1 MNMNNTTPQKP
12 SVTHGASM
20 GSGDPAPLP
29 RLGGPEGP
37 PCDQVD
43 PWLEIK
49 IPHLKWNV
57 AQVQKHV
64 GETPIMAVVKC
75 NAYGHGAV
83 GIAKILEAQ
92 GIQQFA
98 VVKVQEAVLLR
109 EQGIQGILLN
119 FGPFSAS
126 EAEQLVRHDIT
137 QSVYSETV
145 DTLAAAAKRLGTSAK
160 VHVKVDT
167 GLSRVGVPY
176 PSAVAYL
183 ERLAAMPNLVM
194 DGIFTTLAGED
205 DFDPIQLER
214 LHQVCDDAAAK
225 GISVGVRHAASTD
238 AVVTR
243 ASAFLDLVRPGN
255 CFYGFEPLPPMELKP
270 VLSLKTRVILVKTVV
285 PGDTISYHRRL
296 TIDTPRRLAIL
307 PLGYADGYPFQAVD
321 KAEVLI
327 RGRRWPVIVYMSGN
341 HATVDITGAEDIQ
354 IGDEVVVIGTQGD
367 ETITLQEVATW
378 AGSSV
383 YKVATAMSPFLPRFF
398 LE

>member
-1 MNMNNTTPQKP
+1 MNMNNTKQQKL
-12 SVTHGASM
+12 SVAPGASM
-20 GSGDPAPLP
+20 SSGDSAALP
-29 RLGGPEGP
+29 RLGRPEGTP
-37 PCDQVD
+37 YEQVD
-43 PWLEIK
+43 PWLEIN

-64 GETPIMAVVKC
+64 GATPIMAVVKC

-83 GIAKILEAQ
+83 GIAKILETQ

-109 EQGIQGILLN
+109 KQGIQGTILN

-126 EAEQLVRHDIT
+126 EADQLVRYDIT
-137 QSVYSETV
+137 QSVYSDTV
-145 DTLAAAAKRLGTSAK
+145 DTLASAAKWLGKPAK

-183 ERLAAMPNLVM
+183 ERLAAVPDIVI
-194 DGIFTTLAGED
+194 DGIFTTLTGED

-214 LHQVCDDAAAK
+214 LNKVCDDAAHK
-225 GISVGVRHAASTD
+225 EISVGVRHAASTD

-243 ASAFLDLVRPGN
+243 SSAFLDLVRPGN
-255 CFYGFEPLPPMELKP
+255 CFYGFEPLPPMKLKP
-270 VLSLKTRVILVKTVV
+270 VLSLKTRVILVKDVV

-296 TIDTPRRLAIL
+296 TVDTPRRLAIL
-307 PLGYADGYPFQAVD
+307 PLGYADGYPFQVVN

-341 HATVDITGAEDIQ
+341 HTTVDITGAEDIQ

-367 ETITLQEVATW
+367 ETISLQEVATW
-378 AGSSV
+378 AESSV
-383 YKVATAMSPFLPRFF
+383 YKVATGMSPFLPRFF

>member
-296 TIDTPRRLAIL
+296 TIDTP
-307 PLGYADGYPFQAVD
+307 
-321 KAEVLI
+321 
-327 RGRRWPVIVYMSGN
+327 
-341 HATVDITGAEDIQ
+341 
-354 IGDEVVVIGTQGD
+354 
-367 ETITLQEVATW
+367 
-378 AGSSV
+378 
-383 YKVATAMSPFLPRFF
+383 
-398 LE
+398 